1 MFCENIFQPPHHI
14 SEPLYATIS
23 SPSVDLTVRAHN
35 TQNREYIVDISKN
48 KF

>member
-14 SEPLYATIS
+14 SDATIS